1 MKNPKRNIVLELL
14 ATIVLVA
21 VLVVAGKSTS
31 HSAQPAKDWT
41 YYQKPQ
47 PVRCTC
53 YIEHG
58 ITASGIQTRN
68 GIIAG
73 RKEWLGMAAVLYEV
87 KEDGTLGDFIG
98 YYEFCDTG
106 AGIDTDNDGIGDTIE
121 TGNSVDVWR
130 PNMESARAWIKEHGD
145 YVYMQIVPAVG
156 QNGEKSE

>member
-1 MKNPKRNIVLELL
+1 MKNSKRNIMLELI
-14 ATIVLVA
+14 ATLVIIS
-21 VLVVAGKSTS
+21 VMVVASNS
-31 HSAQPAKDWT
+31 NSYSAQPIRDWT
-41 YYQKPQ
+41 YYQMPH

-73 RKEWLGMAAVLYEV
+73 REEWLGMAAVLYEV
-87 KEDGTLGDFIG
+87 KKDGALGDFIG

-106 AGIDTDNDGIGDTIE
+106 AGMDTDGDGKGDTIK
-121 TGNSVDVWR
+121 TGNSVDVWQ

-156 QNGEKSE
+156 

>member
-1 MKNPKRNIVLELL
+1 MKNLKRNIVLELL

-31 HSAQPAKDWT
+31 HSAQPIRDWT
-41 YYQKPQ
+41 YYKMPQ

-53 YIEHG
+53 YIDRG
-58 ITASGIQTRN
+58 TTASGIQTRN

-98 YYEFCDTG
+98 CYEFCDTG
-106 AGIDTDNDGIGDTIE
+106 AGIDTDGDGNGDTIK
-121 TGNSVDVWR
+121 TGNSVDVWQ
-130 PNMESARAWIKEHGD
+130 PSMTNARAWIREHGD
-145 YVYMQIVPAVG
+145 YVYMQIVDG
-156 QNGEKSE
+156 KG

>member
-1 MKNPKRNIVLELL
+1 MKNSKRNIMLELI
-14 ATIVLVA
+14 ATLVLIAVMAVA
-21 VLVVAGKSTS
+21 SNS
-31 HSAQPAKDWT
+31 NSYSAQPIRDWT
-41 YYQKPQ
+41 YYKMPQ

-73 RKEWLGMAAVLYEV
+73 RKEWLGMAAVLYEI

-106 AGIDTDNDGIGDTIE
+106 AGIDTDGDGNGDTIR
-121 TGNSVDVWR
+121 TGNSVDVWQ
-130 PNMESARAWIKEHGD
+130 PSMESARAWVKEHGD

-156 QNGEKSE
+156 

>member
-1 MKNPKRNIVLELL
+1 MLELI
-14 ATIVLVA
+14 ATLVLIA
-21 VLVVAGKSTS
+21 VTVVVSNSTS
-31 HSAQPAKDWT
+31 YSAQQIRDWT
-41 YYQKPQ
+41 YYKTPQ

-121 TGNSVDVWR
+121 TGNSVDVWQ
-130 PNMESARAWIKEHGD
+130 PNMGSARAWIKEHGD

-156 QNGEKSE
+156 

>member
-1 MKNPKRNIVLELL
+1 MKNLKRNIVLELITTAIL
-14 ATIVLVA
+14 IEVIE
-21 VLVVAGKSTS
+21 VVVNSNS
-31 HSAQPAKDWT
+31 YSAQPIRDWT
-41 YYQKPQ
+41 YYKIPQ

-121 TGNSVDVWR
+121 TGNSVDVWQ

-156 QNGEKSE
+156 